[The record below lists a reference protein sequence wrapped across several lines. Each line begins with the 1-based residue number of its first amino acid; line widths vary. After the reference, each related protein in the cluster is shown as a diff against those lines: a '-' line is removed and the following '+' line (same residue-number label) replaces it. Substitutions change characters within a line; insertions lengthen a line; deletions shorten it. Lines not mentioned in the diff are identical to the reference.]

1 MISPREI
8 FLLKPGFEPSGFP
21 LAPSAV
27 PVSLTKRLLVAREE
41 GSGLALTSLIQIK
54 NPSLDS

>member
-1 MISPREI
+1 M
-8 FLLKPGFEPSGFP
+8 LKPGFEPSGFP

-41 GSGLALTSLIQIK
+41 GSVLALTSLIQIK

>member
-1 MISPREI
+1 M
-8 FLLKPGFEPSGFP
+8 LKPGFEPAGFP

-27 PVSLTKRLLVAREE
+27 PGSVTKRLLVAREE
-41 GSGLALTSLIQIK
+41 GSVLALTQIK